1 MEAGCQYLSS
11 AYNFNELT
19 MESVKFQKDGMTK
32 ESVSWQ
38 RQTVWGVA
46 AVICLSI
53 FGLALALAGQA
64 MSQDATQVPLQPPSP
79 LQPQPGTTAGQPTA
93 DPISNEQ
100 IELLLEGGLID
111 QQSKLSEGILLM
123 DRQLRFLQLQR
134 ELEEA
139 KAAVGGA
146 VSFDMPGQTA
156 VSQIYGQ
163 TGNLTAVISV
173 DGQQNTVT
181 TGDQL
186 SNGSVVLNITPSKV
200 ELQAEDGRISELKAP

>member
-1 MEAGCQYLSS
+1 
-11 AYNFNELT
+11 
-19 MESVKFQKDGMTK
+19 MESVKFQKDGTTK

-38 RQTVWGVA
+38 RRTVWGVA
-46 AVICLSI
+46 AA
-53 FGLALALAGQA
+53 FGLLVFGLGLSLAGQA
-64 MSQDATQVPLQPPSP
+64 MSQDATQVPQVP
-79 LQPQPGTTAGQPTA
+79 LQPQPGTTPGQPTS

-100 IELLLEGGLID
+100 IQLLLEGGLID

-139 KAAVGGA
+139 KAAVGGS
-146 VSFDMPGQTA
+146 VSFDMSGQTG
-156 VSQIYGQ
+156 VSQIYGK

>member
-1 MEAGCQYLSS
+1 MA
-11 AYNFNELT
+11 
-19 MESVKFQKDGMTK
+19 SVKFQKDGSTK
-32 ESVSWQ
+32 ESVRWQ

-46 AVICLSI
+46 AAFGLSI
-53 FGLALALAGQA
+53 FGLALSLAGQA
-64 MSQDATQVPLQPPSP
+64 MSQDATQVPLQPQSP
-79 LQPQPGTTAGQPTA
+79 LQPQPGTPPGQPTA

-139 KAAVGGA
+139 KAAVGGS
-146 VSFDMPGQTA
+146 VSFDMSGQTG

>member
-1 MEAGCQYLSS
+1 
-11 AYNFNELT
+11 
-19 MESVKFQKDGMTK
+19 MESVKFQKDGTTK

-46 AVICLSI
+46 AA
-53 FGLALALAGQA
+53 FGLSVFGLGLSLAGQA
-64 MSQDATQVPLQPPSP
+64 MSQDATQVPQVLLQPQPP
-79 LQPQPGTTAGQPTA
+79 LQPQPGTTPGQPTS

-100 IELLLEGGLID
+100 IQLLLEGGLID

-139 KAAVGGA
+139 KAAVGGS
-146 VSFDMPGQTA
+146 VSFDMSGQTG

>member
-1 MEAGCQYLSS
+1 
-11 AYNFNELT
+11 
-19 MESVKFQKDGMTK
+19 MESVKFQKNGTRK
-32 ESVSWQ
+32 GSVSWQ

-46 AVICLSI
+46 AAFGLSI
-53 FGLALALAGQA
+53 FGLALSLAGQA
-64 MSQDATQVPLQPPSP
+64 MSQDATQVPLQPQSP
-79 LQPQPGTTAGQPTA
+79 LQPQPGTPPGQPTA

-139 KAAVGGA
+139 KAAVGGS
-146 VSFDMPGQTA
+146 VSFDMSGQTG

>member
-1 MEAGCQYLSS
+1 
-11 AYNFNELT
+11 
-19 MESVKFQKDGMTK
+19 
-32 ESVSWQ
+32 
-38 RQTVWGVA
+38 
-46 AVICLSI
+46 
-53 FGLALALAGQA
+53 
-64 MSQDATQVPLQPPSP
+64 
-79 LQPQPGTTAGQPTA
+79 LQPQPGTSPGQPTA

-139 KAAVGGA
+139 KAAVGGS
-146 VSFDMPGQTA
+146 VSFDMSGQTG
-156 VSQIYGQ
+156 VSQIYGK

>member
-1 MEAGCQYLSS
+1 MA
-11 AYNFNELT
+11 
-19 MESVKFQKDGMTK
+19 SVKFQKDGTRK
-32 ESVSWQ
+32 DSVRWQ

-46 AVICLSI
+46 AAFGLSI
-53 FGLALALAGQA
+53 FALGLSLAGQA
-64 MSQDATQVPLQPPSP
+64 MSQDATQVPLQPQIP
-79 LQPQPGTTAGQPTA
+79 LQPQPGTAPGQPTA

-134 ELEEA
+134 ELEDA
-139 KAAVGGA
+139 KAAVGGS
-146 VSFDMPGQTA
+146 VSFDMSGQTG
-156 VSQIYGQ
+156 VRQIYGQ

-186 SNGSVVLNITPSKV
+186 SNGSVVLKITPSRV

>member
-1 MEAGCQYLSS
+1 MA
-11 AYNFNELT
+11 
-19 MESVKFQKDGMTK
+19 SVKFQKDGTTK
-32 ESVSWQ
+32 ESVRWQ
-38 RQTVWGVA
+38 RQTVVGVA
-46 AVICLSI
+46 AAFALSI
-53 FGLALALAGQA
+53 FGLALSLAGQA
-64 MSQDATQVPLQPPSP
+64 MSQDAAQVPLQPQPSFQPQSP
-79 LQPQPGTTAGQPTA
+79 LQPQPGTSPGQPTA

-139 KAAVGGA
+139 KAAVGGS
-146 VSFDMPGQTA
+146 VSFDMSGQTG

>member
-1 MEAGCQYLSS
+1 MA
-11 AYNFNELT
+11 
-19 MESVKFQKDGMTK
+19 SVKFQKDGTTK
-32 ESVSWQ
+32 ESVRWQ

-46 AVICLSI
+46 AAFGLSI
-53 FGLALALAGQA
+53 FGLALSLAGQA
-64 MSQDATQVPLQPPSP
+64 MSQDAAQLP
-79 LQPQPGTTAGQPTA
+79 LQPQLPLQQQPGTSPGQPTA

-123 DRQLRFLQLQR
+123 DRQLRFLQLR
-134 ELEEA
+134 SELEKA
-139 KAAVGGA
+139 KAAVGGS
-146 VSFDMPGQTA
+146 VSFDMSGQTG

-173 DGQQNTVT
+173 GGQQNTVT

>member
-1 MEAGCQYLSS
+1 MA
-11 AYNFNELT
+11 
-19 MESVKFQKDGMTK
+19 SVKFQKDRTTK
-32 ESVSWQ
+32 ESVRWH
-38 RQTVWGVA
+38 RQTVFGVA
-46 AVICLSI
+46 AAFGLSI
-53 FGLALALAGQA
+53 FGLALSLAGQA
-64 MSQDATQVPLQPPSP
+64 MSQDATQVPLQP
-79 LQPQPGTTAGQPTA
+79 QPGTSPGQPTA

-123 DRQLRFLQLQR
+123 DRQLRYLQLQR

-139 KAAVGGA
+139 KAAVGGS
-146 VSFDMPGQTA
+146 VSFDMSGQTG

>member
-1 MEAGCQYLSS
+1 MA
-11 AYNFNELT
+11 
-19 MESVKFQKDGMTK
+19 SVKFQKDGTRK
-32 ESVSWQ
+32 DSVRWQ

-46 AVICLSI
+46 AAFGLSI
-53 FGLALALAGQA
+53 FGLGLSLAGQA
-64 MSQDATQVPLQPPSP
+64 MSQDATQVPLQPQIP
-79 LQPQPGTTAGQPTA
+79 LQPQPGTAPGQPTA

-134 ELEEA
+134 ELEDA
-139 KAAVGGA
+139 KAAVGGS
-146 VSFDMPGQTA
+146 VSFDMSGQTG
-156 VSQIYGQ
+156 VRQIYGQ

-173 DGQQNTVT
+173 GGQQNTVT

>member
-1 MEAGCQYLSS
+1 
-11 AYNFNELT
+11 
-19 MESVKFQKDGMTK
+19 MESVKFQKDGTRK
-32 ESVSWQ
+32 EPVSWQ
-38 RQTVWGVA
+38 RQTVFGVA
-46 AVICLSI
+46 AAFGLSI
-53 FGLALALAGQA
+53 FGLALSLAGQA
-64 MSQDATQVPLQPPSP
+64 MSQDATQVPLQLQPP
-79 LQPQPGTTAGQPTA
+79 LQPQPGTSPGQPTA
-93 DPISNEQ
+93 DPISNVQ

-123 DRQLRFLQLQR
+123 DRQLRFLQLR
-134 ELEEA
+134 SELEKA
-139 KAAVGGA
+139 KAAVGGS
-146 VSFDMPGQTA
+146 VSFDMSGQTG

>member
-11 AYNFNELT
+11 AHNFNELT
-19 MESVKFQKDGMTK
+19 MESVKFQKDGTRK

-46 AVICLSI
+46 AAFGLSI
-53 FGLALALAGQA
+53 FGLALSLAGQA
-64 MSQDATQVPLQPPSP
+64 MSQDATQVPLQPQSP
-79 LQPQPGTTAGQPTA
+79 LQPQPGTPPAQPTA

-123 DRQLRFLQLQR
+123 DRQLRYLQLQR
-134 ELEEA
+134 ELEVA
-139 KAAVGGA
+139 KEAVGGS
-146 VSFDMPGQTA
+146 VSFDMSGQSG
-156 VSQIYGQ
+156 VRQIYGQ

>member
-1 MEAGCQYLSS
+1 
-11 AYNFNELT
+11 
-19 MESVKFQKDGMTK
+19 MESVKFQKDGTRK
-32 ESVSWQ
+32 EPVSWQ
-38 RQTVWGVA
+38 RQTVFGVA
-46 AVICLSI
+46 AAFGLSI
-53 FGLALALAGQA
+53 FGLALSLAGQA
-64 MSQDATQVPLQPPSP
+64 MSQDATQVPLQLQPP
-79 LQPQPGTTAGQPTA
+79 LQPQPGTSPGQPTA

-123 DRQLRFLQLQR
+123 DRQLRFLQLR
-134 ELEEA
+134 SELEKA
-139 KAAVGGA
+139 KAAVGGS
-146 VSFDMPGQTA
+146 VSFDMSGQTG